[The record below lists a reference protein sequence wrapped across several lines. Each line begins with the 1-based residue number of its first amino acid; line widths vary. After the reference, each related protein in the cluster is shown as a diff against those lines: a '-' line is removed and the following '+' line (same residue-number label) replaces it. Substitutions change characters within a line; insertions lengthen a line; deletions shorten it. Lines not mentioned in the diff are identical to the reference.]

1 MRKKILILL
10 IWQATALLATAQ
22 KITDNKYVFP
32 VKPGSAAWRAFTT
45 HKQMEEATQLPQNV
59 LTSLTTKALLE
70 TCLDYPLL
78 IDMMAYNTPQKGL
91 EAVARNFNG
100 LQELIKRNDV
110 ATHLANVYQ
119 QLITTDI
126 NKLSALSDKGKL
138 SFQLSFIEILFGQK
152 PVLGKI
158 DKGAISSL
166 KTHITRALAYKTSHS
181 DVFSAVTNSYTL
193 FFAGNLYYHFY
204 RSEFTPA
211 AHDFLRSGSLKDTS
225 VIEEITKAIQ

>member
-10 IWQATALLATAQ
+10 VWQATALLATAQ
-22 KITDNKYVFP
+22 KLTDNKYVFP
-32 VKPGSAAWRAFTT
+32 VTPGSAAWRAFTT
-45 HKQMEEATQLPQNV
+45 HKQMEEATQIPQNK
-59 LTSLTTKALLE
+59 LTGLTTKALLE

-78 IDMMAYNTPQKGL
+78 IDMMAFNTPQKGV
-91 EAVARNFNG
+91 ETVIHKFNG

-126 NKLSALSDKGKL
+126 NKLSTLSDKGKL

-152 PVLGKI
+152 PVLGKV
-158 DKGAISSL
+158 DKSTISNL

-181 DVFSAVTNSYTL
+181 DVFSPVTNSYTL

-211 AHDFLRSGSLKDTS
+211 AHDFLRSGLLKDTT
-225 VIEEITKAIQ
+225 VIEEIKKAIQ